1 MNDNDANT
9 TDLSS
14 KNTSTTIESIRSRLL
29 WNDLFYR
36 IRVKGDHKPRR
47 RCVSEFLYPELTVGQ
62 YETLL
67 DELIDLEKAHP
78 DLDQTSQT
86 YHPLAGFLCG
96 LGDSDSPVDQ
106 NYLSDFTEFLLDP
119 TDNPSDADKWLMGLI
134 FDFRYAD
141 QSHFKSIL
149 ENKWTDFVM
158 DTRPGW
164 WVDLGKE
171 KQNVVLVEL
180 YFRQNTTGKTRRPK
194 YAIGVETLLDDGALD
209 GYQDESEKLK
219 ARYAGT
225 DAEVYLAFLK
235 FRRTDKGTTASERIF
250 KRLA

>member
-1 MNDNDANT
+1 MKDA
-9 TDLSS
+9 SA
-14 KNTSTTIESIRSRLL
+14 TIESLLSRLQ
-29 WNDLFYR
+29 WNDLVYR
-36 IRVKGDHKPRR
+36 IRAKGDKPRR
-47 RCVSEFLYPELTVGQ
+47 QGVSESLYPELTIGQ
-62 YETLL
+62 YESLL
-67 DELIDLEKAHP
+67 IELLELEKAHP
-78 DLDQTSQT
+78 DYDQTSQT

-180 YFRQNTTGKTRRPK
+180 FSRQGKTGESRIPK
-194 YAIGVETLLDDGALD
+194 YAIGVETLLDDSFID
-209 GYQDESEKLK
+209 GYQDASEQLK
-219 ARYAGT
+219 ARYAGMDT
-225 DAEVYLAFLK
+225 EVYHAFLIFK
-235 FRRTDKGTTASERIF
+235 YTDTGTTASERIF
-250 KRLA
+250 RRLS

>member
-1 MNDNDANT
+1 MKDEI
-9 TDLSS
+9 
-14 KNTSTTIESIRSRLL
+14 TTIENIRARLQ
-29 WNDLFYR
+29 WNDLVFKMSA
-36 IRVKGDHKPRR
+36 KGDQKPRR

-134 FDFRYAD
+134 FDFRCAD
-141 QSHFKSIL
+141 QSYFKSIL
-149 ENKWTDFVM
+149 NTKWSEYTMNTF
-158 DTRPGW
+158 PGFW
-164 WVDLGKE
+164 KGLGKE
-171 KQNVVLVEL
+171 KQNVAVVEL
-180 YFRQNTTGKTRRPK
+180 FHQQTMTGKLRTPS
-194 YAIGVETLLDDGALD
+194 YVIGIETLLDDGTIE
-209 GYQDESEKLK
+209 GYEDESEKLK
-219 ARYAGT
+219 ALYSGKDTEIYHCLLVFNRNGHGVEIT
-225 DAEVYLAFLK
+225 K
-235 FRRTDKGTTASERIF
+235 RTYN
-250 KRLA
+250 RLS